1 MNEVQ
6 DHPSIIKIK
15 RVFESIDVLFII
27 MSPCEG
33 GELFQRIQANN
44 GFSEKQASRIFR
56 DMLSAIYYLHSRGI
70 VHCDLKPENFLFK
83 NRKTDSI
90 SVEEQDVIKL
100 IDFGMAKVIR

>member
-1 MNEVQ
+1 
-6 DHPSIIKIK
+6 
-15 RVFESIDVLFII
+15 

-33 GELFQRIQANN
+33 GELFQRIQADN

-83 NRKTDSI
+83 DPVTDS
-90 SVEEQDVIKL
+90 SSLDNADVIKL